1 MYILYLTYI
10 GCITH
15 GCSMTT
21 IHEHRIFGVSE
32 ARTSLK
38 TILDTS
44 DRGGLSVV
52 KRGDSSASVVNTD
65 RFRSFLVANMPAKVQ
80 VVNEDGAWAMFIP
93 GLPLAAEG
101 TTLEDAILD
110 MIDALREYAEDWED
124 HLRTAPNHEGNWAL
138 VQIIDASNDDELT
151 EWLTGSQQLSGSKR

>member
-1 MYILYLTYI
+1 
-10 GCITH
+10 
-15 GCSMTT
+15 MTT
-21 IHEHRIFGVSE
+21 IHERRTFGVQA

-38 TILDTS
+38 SILDTS

-52 KRGDSSASVVNTD
+52 TRRGSSASVVNTD
-65 RFRSFLVANMPAKVQ
+65 RLRQFLVRNTPAKAQ

-101 TTLEDAILD
+101 TTIEEATLD
-110 MIDALREYAEDWED
+110 MIHALRDYAEDWED

-138 VQIIDASNDDELT
+138 VQIIDASTDDELA
-151 EWLTGSQQLSGSKR
+151 EWLTGSKQ